1 MISSN
6 HVSTLLVEAWEL
18 NTWEGTTLCYSLSYP
33 VYSAATLS
41 MLGQL

>member
-6 HVSTLLVEAWEL
+6 HASTLVVAAWEL
-18 NTWEGTTLCYSLSYP
+18 NTWEGVTQCYTLSHP